1 MPFLDTNIFLHHLT
15 ADDPERAP
23 ACLALFQAI
32 EQGRLVVWT
41 SDLVLA
47 EIVFVLSSKH
57 TYGLGRETIRDLLL
71 PLIGLPGLKLP
82 HKRIY
87 RRVFDLYTSLPI
99 DYIDAYHAALMEQ
112 RREPELYSYDT
123 DFDRIP
129 GITRREPSATPS
141 MSPR

>member
-1 MPFLDTNIFLHHLT
+1 MPFLDTNIFLRHLT

-23 ACLALFQAI
+23 ACLVLFRAI
-32 EQGRLVVWT
+32 EQRRLVVWT

-47 EIVFVLSSKH
+47 EIVFVLSSRH
-57 TYGLGRETIRDLLL
+57 TYGLSRETIRDLLL

-112 RREPELYSYDT
+112 RKEPELYSYDT

-129 GITRREPSATPS
+129 GIARQEPRITDQIT
-141 MSPR
+141 

>member
-1 MPFLDTNIFLHHLT
+1 MPFLDTNIFLRHLT

-23 ACLALFQAI
+23 ACLVLFRAI
-32 EQGRLVVWT
+32 EQRRLVVWT

-47 EIVFVLSSKH
+47 EIVFVLSSRH
-57 TYGLGRETIRDLLL
+57 TYGLSRETIRDLLL

-112 RREPELYSYDT
+112 RKEPELYSYDT

-129 GITRREPSATPS
+129 GIARQEPRITDQTT
-141 MSPR
+141 